1 MSQSDKQTLHNL
13 KSLVR
18 NLQIGQRTLLNQ
30 ILSQLQ
36 LALSNESILIYRYLN
51 ELFLCSAYASDET
64 EEFADIK
71 IQLLNQID
79 SVIGKY

>member
-13 KSLVR
+13 KYLVR
-18 NLQIGQRTLLNQ
+18 NLQIGQRTLLHQ

-51 ELFLCSAYASDET
+51 ELFLCSAYALDET